1 MVEDDEEEDR
11 EKYEIDA
18 SGLLPDELAL
28 EFDDDEEELEECE
41 PPLSLGFNGLVGL
54 ATTVFSPKPIREAD
68 SDDHDDWHLTS
79 GVRRGDGVKAATG
92 EIKSAAAMAEVREI
106 VDFIVNI

>member
-41 PPLSLGFNGLVGL
+41 PPLSLGCG
-54 ATTVFSPKPIREAD
+54 AD
-68 SDDHDDWHLTS
+68 SEVCDDDELLLLPLL
-79 GVRRGDGVKAATG
+79 
-92 EIKSAAAMAEVREI
+92 I
-106 VDFIVNI
+106 V